1 MLNLRPILLIAVSV
15 GFFSACS
22 KGGDE
27 VLQGMA
33 KVQFS
38 LSLEGRTT
46 ATKASDAVVQEG
58 ELSDFRGI
66 TDITLLPYETKGTVR
81 STDERLGFCEG
92 LSDIVNLSEGNH
104 GLLYPQQMIPYKTA
118 SFLFYGKAKPLYT
131 DKTWEGSLVPYGL
144 ESMSPSSIRFSPEA
158 IGVSSTASTVSNFL
172 VNHLTSIANVSGFK
186 STYPELF
193 RRFTNNGELMS
204 GSKTSI
210 GLLLT
215 DLYRN
220 VLALDASP
228 VRSALLEAIL
238 DEDYI
243 GYSGNVYF
251 KGGLGDYPGAGLPDG
266 AAVLRWGE
274 DGFLI
279 GDDTGALLA
288 PLDRYSYPISLWYYS
303 NSTIRTTENEENTYS
318 NLKSEVFDTQTTWG
332 GVLGHFEK
340 SENAFVGHKTLAVA
354 LVQPVRYA
362 VGMLELTLK
371 QVSSETLLD
380 HEGIAVNVNNLSY
393 PVTGLILGGQKAQLY
408 DFSASGGEDYYV
420 YDTHFGAQAY
430 MSHYAS
436 EVTLRTL
443 ALESAPEQ
451 VINFA
456 IELRNDT
463 SDSFVGATG
472 IVLPGSKFYLL
483 GRLDLDSL
491 TDAQRTVEGIKRTK
505 VFEKHF
511 KTAVNVRM
519 ASLKDAYTIIPD
531 LRQPQLQVGL
541 VVDFDWSMS
550 TPTNVPIL

>member
-1 MLNLRPILLIAVSV
+1 M
-15 GFFSACS
+15 
-22 KGGDE
+22 
-27 VLQGMA
+27 
-33 KVQFS
+33 
-38 LSLEGRTT
+38 
-46 ATKASDAVVQEG
+46 
-58 ELSDFRGI
+58 
-66 TDITLLPYETKGTVR
+66 
-81 STDERLGFCEG
+81 
-92 LSDIVNLSEGNH
+92 
-104 GLLYPQQMIPYKTA
+104 
-118 SFLFYGKAKPLYT
+118 
-131 DKTWEGSLVPYGL
+131 
-144 ESMSPSSIRFSPEA
+144 
-158 IGVSSTASTVSNFL
+158 
-172 VNHLTSIANVSGFK
+172 
-186 STYPELF
+186 
-193 RRFTNNGELMS
+193 
-204 GSKTSI
+204 
-210 GLLLT
+210 
-215 DLYRN
+215 
-220 VLALDASP
+220 
-228 VRSALLEAIL
+228 
-238 DEDYI
+238 
-243 GYSGNVYF
+243 
-251 KGGLGDYPGAGLPDG
+251 
-266 AAVLRWGE
+266 
-274 DGFLI
+274 
-279 GDDTGALLA
+279 
-288 PLDRYSYPISLWYYS
+288 DR
-303 NSTIRTTENEENTYS
+303 
-318 NLKSEVFDTQTTWG
+318 D
-332 GVLGHFEK
+332 
-340 SENAFVGHKTLAVA
+340 
-354 LVQPVRYA
+354 
-362 VGMLELTLK
+362 
-371 QVSSETLLD
+371 
-380 HEGIAVNVNNLSY
+380 GIAVNVNNLSY